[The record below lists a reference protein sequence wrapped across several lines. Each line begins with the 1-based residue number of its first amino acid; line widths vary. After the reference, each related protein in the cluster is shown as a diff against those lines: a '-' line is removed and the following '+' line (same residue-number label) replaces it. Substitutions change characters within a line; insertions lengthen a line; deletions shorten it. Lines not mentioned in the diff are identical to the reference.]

1 PRHGG
6 DAVVAHHPLHLLLGD
21 EGLHHAGQP
30 EAKHERPERLPEHE
44 EALTQAVQ
52 DVRQDRTRRAITA
65 DASATLASA
74 SGPPPATASRTQW
87 ARWSSSSSRAT
98 DSRALVAAEIWVRT
112 SMQ

>member
-1 PRHGG
+1 M
-6 DAVVAHHPLHLLLGD
+6 VAHHPLHLLLGD
-21 EGLHHAGQP
+21 EGLHGARQP
-30 EAKHERPERLPEHE
+30 EPEDEGPQRLPEHE
-44 EALTQAVQ
+44 ERLAEAVH
-52 DVRQDRTRRAITA
+52 DVVQERTNRAIAA